1 MRVIAVTHSQDG
13 VAGTVLDEL
22 RRRGVEALRFETDRF
37 PAEVGLRRWMGDG
50 KAYTELCVDN
60 IWTRVAPEDAVWWR
74 RLRVASALDPEV
86 GAQMIDAAIEE
97 SRIALFS
104 WVGAHHG
111 LVVDRPRLVRAA
123 REKMLQLTLA
133 AELGLDVLPTLV
145 TNDPEAVRRFWDEQ
159 QGELITK
166 MEHAFAIEQ
175 GDRVGLVHTSRV
187 RPEDLDALDGLSAC
201 PMTFQ
206 RRVRTVREYRATV
219 VGPRVLTGV
228 LDYAAGDYGT
238 DWRLASL
245 TDEGV
250 ARAWRP
256 GALPA
261 GVEAGLL
268 ALMDRLGLCY
278 GAADLLEDAEGRF
291 WFLEVNPSG
300 EWGWLNGPGLP
311 IASALAD
318 LLMGEMAARNVVYP
332 RV

>member
-13 VAGTVLDEL
+13 VASFVLDEL
-22 RRRGVEALRFETDRF
+22 SRRGAATLRYDTDRF
-37 PAEVGLRRWMGDG
+37 PHEVGLRRWMGG
-50 KAYTELCVDN
+50 GRASTELGVDN
-60 IWTRVAPEDAVWWR
+60 RWTRVAPEDAVWWR
-74 RLRVASALDPEV
+74 RLRVQSALDPEV
-86 GAQMIDAAIEE
+86 GAQMINASIEE

-104 WVGAHHG
+104 WVGAHPG

-133 AELGLDVLPTLV
+133 AQVGLDVLPTLV
-145 TNDPEAVRRFWDEQ
+145 TNDPEAVRAFWDEQ
-159 QGELITK
+159 GGELITK

-175 GDRVGLVHTSRV
+175 GDQMGLVHTSRV
-187 RPEDLDALDGLSAC
+187 RSEDLDALDGLSAC

-206 RRVRTVREYRATV
+206 RRVQTVREYRATV

-228 LDYAAGDYGT
+228 LDYGAGDYGT

-245 TDEGV
+245 SDQGV
-250 ARAWRP
+250 ARAWKL

-261 GVEAGLL
+261 AVEACLL

-278 GAADLLEDAEGRF
+278 GAADLLEDAEGRY

-300 EWGWLNGPGLP
+300 EWGWLNSAGLP

-318 LLMGEMAARNVVYP
+318 LLCGELPAREAVYP